1 MKHSLMLAGAA
12 LAMAA
17 TGSAGTITGSVRAEG
32 KKEAEAEV
40 ATGRYDSRKFKF
52 VERVNYAAAR
62 DFVVYLEGLVRTNL
76 PAGEKPAQVLTRR
89 NISQKGA
96 AFSPHVLPVVVG
108 MTVEW
113 PNYDEIFHNVFSMSE
128 AKQFDLGLYKQP
140 EVKRVTFD
148 KPGRVDVFCSIHTA
162 MNCIILVLENPYF
175 AATDEKG
182 RYTIANVPPGTYKL
196 RAWHERLP
204 SQIKDITV
212 PETGEL
218 KIDFTLG
225 IKNLPKY

>member
-1 MKHSLMLAGAA
+1 M
-12 LAMAA
+12 
-17 TGSAGTITGSVRAEG
+17 
-32 KKEAEAEV
+32 
-40 ATGRYDSRKFKF
+40 
-52 VERVNYAAAR
+52 
-62 DFVVYLEGLVRTNL
+62 
-76 PAGEKPAQVLTRR
+76 
-89 NISQKGA
+89 
-96 AFSPHVLPVVVG
+96 
-108 MTVEW
+108 
-113 PNYDEIFHNVFSMSE
+113 
-128 AKQFDLGLYKQP
+128 
-140 EVKRVTFD
+140 
-148 KPGRVDVFCSIHTA
+148 
-162 MNCIILVLENPYF
+162 LENPYF